1 MSKIYFVKSFNNTIE
16 QYKLNILLSLEAK
29 KKAFLTKELIEK
41 IRNILSKKEYN
52 LFINAINKI
61 TYDEL
66 ETLFYDIYKKKCVQ
80 KVC

>member
-29 KKAFLTKELIEK
+29 KKAFLTKELIGK